1 MKADVSRTRWDLR
14 LLRGITALFLFAM
27 MAVTFA
33 DVVGRYLFSAPIY
46 GAAEIIQVMLAIT
59 IFSAMG
65 LVSHNDQHIAV
76 DVFDAPLSRMFGR
89 TRDILIGAVSTIGL
103 LLVRVELARNGIDAI
118 RTGRLTVVLEFSS
131 AWMSLPGAVLCAVA
145 AGLQI
150 TTSVRKR

>member
-76 DVFDAPLSRMFGR
+76 DVFDARSSPFTTPTRDAPLSRRAGR
-89 TRDILIGAVSTIGL
+89 RASASFTAAAALGGERLQEASNALATR
-103 LLVRVELARNGIDAI
+103 
-118 RTGRLTVVLEFSS
+118 SS
-131 AWMSLPGAVLCAVA
+131 NADSNSSQMRP
-145 AGLQI
+145 
-150 TTSVRKR
+150 